1 MPFCGRIARHEA
13 EASVL
18 KLHESIVGTKDHSG
32 EILVNK
38 DLALGALRV
47 PFIKNYQRSCRCVAL
62 VIGFERYLHVYA
74 EKKTPTRR
82 TPSGGSSASD
92 QKGPL
97 LHFRLTEP
105 ENVAKTL
112 VK

>member
-1 MPFCGRIARHEA
+1 VPFCGRIARHEA

-74 EKKTPTRR
+74 EKKRR
-82 TPSGGSSASD
+82 RGG
-92 QKGPL
+92 
-97 LHFRLTEP
+97 RLREARRLATKRARCCTF
-105 ENVAKTL
+105 V
-112 VK
+112 